1 MDMSKN
7 IDDLYDLCETVSAEI
22 HEANAKIRSA
32 GGKLSG
38 ADLDYLDKL
47 THTQKSVLTS
57 IAMIEADEGESEM
70 MPFYGG
76 GYRSFQGGGGG
87 GGSNRGRS
95 NRGAYRGRSNA
106 QRRDSMGRFSRDDA
120 KADMIADLQD
130 MMQDAPDEQMRK
142 KLQRFI
148 GEIENV

>member
-1 MDMSKN
+1 MDMSKK
-7 IDDLYDLCETVSAEI
+7 IDDLYDLCDTVSAEL
-22 HEANAKIRSA
+22 HDANDKIKSA

-47 THTQKSVLTS
+47 THTLKSVLYS
-57 IAMIEADEGESEM
+57 IDKIEADEGESEM

-76 GYRSFQGGGGG
+76 GYRSFQGGGGT
-87 GGSNRGRS
+87 NRGRS

-106 QRRDSMGRFSRDDA
+106 QRRDTMGRFSRDDA